1 MDFNELIKVTSKAQ
15 VDGFLKGQKLVK
27 RIEVEDESE
36 GSIFIT
42 VIKGDKA
49 VVTKVKNER

>member
-1 MDFNELIKVTSKAQ
+1 VDFNELIKVTSKAQ

-49 VVTKVKNER
+49 IVTKVENE